1 MLQMGASQPTE
12 NCAKSRTRPLKELQK
27 DYGLMRS
34 MFFRE
39 VPAWE
44 LILKTVSEFEN
55 EFNKE

>member
-1 MLQMGASQPTE
+1 
-12 NCAKSRTRPLKELQK
+12 
-27 DYGLMRS
+27 MRS